1 MLRQCNMWS
10 CLSRRVFI
18 NHSALMSWRM
28 ERRHLDPN
36 PVTLTLQDSHGDA
49 WPLTLSADC
58 LRFIGPY
65 RRVEG
70 FSVDAMLLFEGLR
83 KAG

>member
-1 MLRQCNMWS
+1 M
-10 CLSRRVFI
+10 RRYNRSSFRFRRAFI
-18 NHSALMSWRM
+18 NHYALLTEDM
-28 ERRHLDPN
+28 ERRRPHAN
-36 PVTLTLQDSHGDA
+36 PVTLTLQDSRGCA
-49 WPLTLSADC
+49 WRLTLSADC
-58 LRFIGPY
+58 LRFIGAY